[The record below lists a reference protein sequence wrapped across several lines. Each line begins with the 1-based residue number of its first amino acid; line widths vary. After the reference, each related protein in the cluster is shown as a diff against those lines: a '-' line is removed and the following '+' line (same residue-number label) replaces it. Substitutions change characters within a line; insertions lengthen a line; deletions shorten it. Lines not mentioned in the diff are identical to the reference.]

1 MIHILM
7 SGGSG
12 TRLWPLS
19 RLRMPK
25 QYLPLVEG
33 QSLFEN
39 TVTRHTELCSSH
51 IVVTNASQFALAKR
65 QMGQAETTYILESV
79 GRNTAPA
86 IGMACRLLPEET
98 VVLVTPSDH
107 LIRDVEAY
115 HRAAR
120 QAAELAQQGY
130 LVTFGVEPEYPET
143 GFGYIQAEGSVV
155 LAFKEKPDAN
165 TAASYI
171 EQGGYYWN
179 AGIFCFQAGVYLQ
192 ELQRLA
198 PDLHQAVMG
207 SSSLEGRPDINQCY
221 TPSLSEMMA
230 MTDISIDYAVLE
242 HSDKVRVVP
251 CRMGW
256 SDLGSFDALDA
267 EFPKDDQG
275 NTLSHSAD
283 LALES
288 RNNLLLNF
296 GAQRVVIQG
305 LDEVLLVNTDDSI
318 YLGRKGQSQGLRDVV
333 KVLQKEKSPLLQ
345 AHREMVTYY
354 GSLRL
359 IDRNESTMILE
370 LTFNE
375 IPQQGITLTAQDLM
389 DHPLIAHAWQSIL
402 SDDTIRCL
410 TLGSSNEPAGSSNAV
425 SLHQWSLEISKA
437 SKILAVL
444 QRNSG

>member
-1 MIHILM
+1 
-7 SGGSG
+7 
-12 TRLWPLS
+12 
-19 RLRMPK
+19 
-25 QYLPLVEG
+25 
-33 QSLFEN
+33 
-39 TVTRHTELCSSH
+39 
-51 IVVTNASQFALAKR
+51 
-65 QMGQAETTYILESV
+65 
-79 GRNTAPA
+79 
-86 IGMACRLLPEET
+86 
-98 VVLVTPSDH
+98 LVTPSDH
-107 LIRDVEAY
+107 LIRDVQAY
-115 HRAAR
+115 HCAAL
-120 QAAELAQQGY
+120 QAAEFAKQGY

-192 ELQRLA
+192 ELKRFA
-198 PDLHQAVMG
+198 PDLHQAVME
-207 SSSLEGRPDINQCY
+207 SSSLGVKLDLNQCY
-221 TPSLSEMMA
+221 NPSLSEMLA

-267 EFPKDDQG
+267 EFPKDKQG
-275 NTLSHSAD
+275 NTISNSAD

-296 GAQRVVIQG
+296 SSQRVVIQG
-305 LDEVLLVNTDDSI
+305 LDEVLLVNTEDSI

-333 KVLQKEKSPLLQ
+333 KVLQKENSPLLQ
-345 AHREMVTYY
+345 SHREMMTTY

-359 IDRNESTMILE
+359 IDFKESIMMLE

-375 IPQQGITLTAQDLM
+375 IPQQGMTITAQELLE
-389 DHPLIAHAWQSIL
+389 HPLINHAWGNIL
-402 SDDTIRCL
+402 SEDTIRCL
-410 TLGSSNEPAGSSNAV
+410 ALADSEVPRGTTNAV
-425 SLHQWSLEISKA
+425 QLIQWRLELSKPC
-437 SKILAVL
+437 KILAIL
-444 QRNSG
+444 QRNS

>member
-333 KVLQKEKSPLLQ
+333 KVLQKENPPCFK
-345 AHREMVTYY
+345 R
-354 GSLRL
+354 
-359 IDRNESTMILE
+359 
-370 LTFNE
+370 
-375 IPQQGITLTAQDLM
+375 
-389 DHPLIAHAWQSIL
+389 IAKW
-402 SDDTIRCL
+402 
-410 TLGSSNEPAGSSNAV
+410 
-425 SLHQWSLEISKA
+425 
-437 SKILAVL
+437 
-444 QRNSG
+444 

>member
-33 QSLFEN
+33 RSLFES
-39 TVTRHTELCSSH
+39 TVSRHTELCSSH
-51 IVVTNASQFALAKR
+51 IVVTNSSQFALAKR
-65 QMGQAETTYILESV
+65 QMGQAKATYILESI

-86 IGMACRLLPEET
+86 IAMACRLLPEES

-107 LIRDVEAY
+107 LIRDVQAY
-115 HRAAR
+115 HCAAL
-120 QAAELAQQGY
+120 QAAEFAKQGY

-192 ELQRLA
+192 ELKRFA
-198 PDLHQAVMG
+198 PDLHQAVME
-207 SSSLEGRPDINQCY
+207 SSSLGVKLDLNQCY
-221 TPSLSEMMA
+221 NPSLSEMLA

-267 EFPKDDQG
+267 EFPKDKQG
-275 NTLSHSAD
+275 NTISNSAD

-296 GAQRVVIQG
+296 SSQRVVIQG
-305 LDEVLLVNTDDSI
+305 LDEVLLVNTEDSI

-333 KVLQKEKSPLLQ
+333 KVLQKENSPLLQ
-345 AHREMVTYY
+345 SHREMMTTY

-359 IDRNESTMILE
+359 IDFKESIMMLE

-375 IPQQGITLTAQDLM
+375 IPQQGMTITAQELLE
-389 DHPLIAHAWQSIL
+389 HPLINHAWGNIL
-402 SDDTIRCL
+402 SEDTIRCL
-410 TLGSSNEPAGSSNAV
+410 ALADSEVPRGTTNAV
-425 SLHQWSLEISKA
+425 QLIQWRLELSKPC
-437 SKILAVL
+437 KILAIL
-444 QRNSG
+444 QRNS